1 MLKDVVQHGK
11 EYPRNLDALKVVLE
25 REWQLV
31 SGTKLLQ
38 LCHSMP
44 SRLQVVIDANG
55 GHTRW

>member
-11 EYPRNLDALKVVLE
+11 ECPRNLEVLKVVLE
-25 REWQLV
+25 REWNLV

-38 LCHSMP
+38 LCHPKP
-44 SRLQVVIDANG
+44 SRLQAVIDANR

>member
-11 EYPRNLDALKVVLE
+11 QCPRNLDVLKVVLE
-25 REWQLV
+25 REWKLV
-31 SGTKLLQ
+31 NGTKLLQ

-44 SRLQVVIDANG
+44 SRLLAVIDANG